1 VALGN
6 PGLRPVSLEVE
17 MTAEE
22 FELLSADEAEA
33 ILAERYARL
42 TEAGYPPTSALVAAT
57 HVEVDIGV
65 AEQLVD
71 EAQVG
76 FLGLHALLS
85 RRLS

>member
-1 VALGN
+1 MAFDI

-33 ILAERYARL
+33 ILAERYIRL
-42 TEAGYPPTSALVAAT
+42 TAAGYSPTSALLAAAR
-57 HVEVDIGV
+57 VDLDIEV

-71 EAQVG
+71 DARPG
-76 FLGLHALLS
+76 FS
-85 RRLS
+85 VCTIF

>member
-1 VALGN
+1 
-6 PGLRPVSLEVE
+6 

-42 TEAGYPPTSALVAAT
+42 TETGYPPTSALIAAR

-71 EAQVG
+71 EAQDG

-85 RRLS
+85 PAAPRAG

>member
-1 VALGN
+1 MAFGI

-42 TEAGYPPTSALVAAT
+42 TEAGYPPTSALIAAT
-57 HVEVDIGV
+57 HVEVDIEV
-65 AEQLVD
+65 AEQLVHD
-71 EAQVG
+71 AQPG
-76 FLGLHALLS
+76 FSACTIF
-85 RRLS
+85 